1 MISRAT
7 FVKSAPRF
15 ASLAPFWRLI
25 VDHLE
30 CPDIGPEYTGLSW
43 LDRRRA
49 PRRGPDVPSESPPAA
64 ERTDRLVTMKTA
76 PPPPLR
82 GVALAGHAGPGK
94 TPLGEQLLHRAGAV
108 P

>member
-1 MISRAT
+1 MLSIGMFTERALSIARRSRKLASGSPPPARAETMISRAT

-49 PRRGPDVPSESPPAA
+49 PRRGPDVPSASPPAA
-64 ERTDRLVTMKTA
+64 EGTE
-76 PPPPLR
+76 
-82 GVALAGHAGPGK
+82 GVVSVHN
-94 TPLGEQLLHRAGAV
+94 H
-108 P
+108 